1 MSAEQ
6 RAMEERIKASRNS
19 GADARLQ
26 ARKDASAALAAERRK
41 KGIFTPCEEEEKK
54 PHPVEVGTTYRFDGD
69 AWKCDQTRDALSPSL
84 LGATVQL
91 NKNGGNQGTCKI
103 VAVDKTGL
111 TCTGKFFGTRN
122 AKMTEYDEFT
132 ILNLKAG
139 GKRRKTRKASK
150 RSKRTRRSRS

>member
-1 MSAEQ
+1 MDPAQ
-6 RAMEERIKASRNS
+6 RAMAERAMANPVRAAKVKERQEMNA
-19 GADARLQ
+19 ARTA
-26 ARKDASAALAAERRK
+26 ARKAA
-41 KGIFTPCEEEEKK
+41 GIFTPCEEEEKK

-84 LGATVQL
+84 LGAKVQL
-91 NKNGGNQGTCKI
+91 KKKGGDQETCTI

-111 TCTGKFFGTRN
+111 TCAGKFFGTRN
-122 AKMTEYDEFT
+122 AKNTDYDEFT